1 MTKTTVVADLLE
13 PFQILTHLGVEPV
26 GEDLVILAV
35 DNVLLPVQ
43 EPFRNLELS
52 WVLHDGDDSLE
63 FIRVELT
70 GTISDH
76 GDCEPLQRYVVPTR
90 DPPLV
95 KVDICFA
102 ANCARITTAHTL
114 DFSQGEPVTTL

>member
-13 PFQILTHLGVEPV
+13 PFQILTHLGVETV
-26 GEDLVILAV
+26 GEDLVVLAV

-43 EPFRNLELS
+43 EPFGDLELS

-70 GTISDH
+70 GTASDNR
-76 GDCEPLQRYVVPTR
+76 DREPLQPYVVRGGTHR
-90 DPPLV
+90 LLRSTSALRQTV
-95 KVDICFA
+95 HA
-102 ANCARITTAHTL
+102 
-114 DFSQGEPVTTL
+114 